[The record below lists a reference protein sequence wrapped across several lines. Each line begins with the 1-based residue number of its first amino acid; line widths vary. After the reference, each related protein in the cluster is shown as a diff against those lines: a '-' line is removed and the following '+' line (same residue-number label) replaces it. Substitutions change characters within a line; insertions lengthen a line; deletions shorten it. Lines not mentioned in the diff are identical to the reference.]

1 MLVINIGQRLPGHKS
16 PKCNSVSKAKFASQK
31 LKHDAGRSVAHNRGA
46 KGRLNRRQLCQRT
59 NKNIDS
65 LAINQTPYEEEV
77 VLPAG
82 LLNFAFKNAVIVGV
96 IDNLT
101 GLR

>member
-1 MLVINIGQRLPGHKS
+1 MLVINIGQHLSGNKS
-16 PKCNSVSKAKFASQK
+16 PKRNSVSKAKFASQK
-31 LKHDAGRSVAHNRGA
+31 LKHDAGRSVTHNRGA
-46 KGRLNRRQLCQRT
+46 KGRLDRTQFCQRT

-77 VLPAG
+77 MLPAG
-82 LLNFAFKNAVIVGV
+82 PLNFAFKNHVIVWV
-96 IDNLT
+96 IYNQT